1 MLKKLGLSLFAIGL
15 TAVSALAIS
24 GNQLGF
30 PIIDGASYCSSYGN
44 NSVCNNTVA
53 AGPALTGDE
62 TIIANTNIG
71 SGSAAPQT
79 ALIDVTTL
87 GAGPYQ
93 YNAPASGATLT
104 LTGKQRRL
112 IVEPSTTI
120 AALTVVFPA
129 STELTDNQLM
139 GLCTTQIVTALTV
152 TAGSGTTV
160 LNKPTAMVVPVTTGN
175 GSCVEWVYRATNTSW
190 YRVQ

>member
-1 MLKKLGLSLFAIGL
+1 MLKKIGLSLFALIS
-15 TAVSALAIS
+15 TIVIANAIS

-30 PIIDGASYCSSYGN
+30 PLIDGASYCSSYGN

-62 TIIANTNIG
+62 TLIVNTNIG
-71 SGSAAPQT
+71 GGASPQT

-93 YNAPASGATLT
+93 YAAPATGETLT
-104 LTGKQRRL
+104 LTSKQRRL
-112 IVEPSTTI
+112 IIEPSTTLATLGI
-120 AALTVVFPA
+120 TFPA
-129 STELTDNQLM
+129 STGLTDGQLM
-139 GLCTTQIVTALTV
+139 GACTTQIVTALTV

-160 LNKPTAMVVPVTTGN
+160 NNKPTALLVPVTTG
-175 GSCVEWVYRATNTSW
+175 GASCVEWVYRATNTTW

>member
-1 MLKKLGLSLFAIGL
+1 MRRLLLSA
-15 TAVSALAIS
+15 AALIATVGIAFGIS

-30 PIIDGASYCSSYGN
+30 PIINGASYCSSYGN
-44 NSVCNNTVA
+44 NSVCNNTVS
-53 AGPALTGDE
+53 AGPSLTGDE
-62 TIIANTNIG
+62 TIIANTNATG
-71 SGSAAPQT
+71 GVQT
-79 ALIDVTTL
+79 ALIDVNTL

-93 YNAPASGATLT
+93 YNAPATGTTLT

-112 IVEPSTTI
+112 IIEPSTTLATLGI
-120 AALTVVFPA
+120 TFPA

-139 GLCTTQIVTALTV
+139 GFCTTQIVTALTL

-160 LNKPTAMVVPVTTGN
+160 LNKPTALLVPVTTG
-175 GSCVEWVYRATNTSW
+175 GASCVEYVYRVSNTTW

>member
-1 MLKKLGLSLFAIGL
+1 MLKKLGLSLFAICF
-15 TAVSALAIS
+15 TAIAALAIS

-44 NSVCNNTVA
+44 NSVCSNTVA

-62 TIIANTNIG
+62 TLIVNTNIG
-71 SGSAAPQT
+71 GGASPQT
-79 ALIDVTTL
+79 ALIDITTL

-93 YNAPASGATLT
+93 YAAPSTGETLT
-104 LTGKQRRL
+104 LTAKQRRL
-112 IVEPSTTI
+112 IIEPSTTL
-120 AALTVVFPA
+120 ATLGVTFPA
-129 STELTDNQLM
+129 STGLTDAQLM
-139 GLCTTQIVTALTV
+139 GVCTTQIVTALTV

-160 LNKPTAMVVPVTTGN
+160 NNKPTALLVPVATGA
-175 GSCVEWVYRATNTSW
+175 GSCVEWVYRATNTTW

>member
-1 MLKKLGLSLFAIGL
+1 MLKKLGLSLFAVSL
-15 TAVSALAIS
+15 TAVAALAIS

-44 NSVCNNTVA
+44 NSVCNNTVD

-79 ALIDVTTL
+79 ALIDITTL

-93 YNAPASGATLT
+93 YAAPSSGATLT
-104 LTGKQRRL
+104 LTAKQRRL

-129 STELTDNQLM
+129 STGLTDNQLM

-160 LNKPTAMVVPVTTGN
+160 LNKPTALLVPVATGA

>member
-1 MLKKLGLSLFAIGL
+1 MLRKLGLSLFALIS
-15 TAVSALAIS
+15 TIVIANAIS

-30 PIIDGASYCSSYGN
+30 PVIDGASYCASYGN
-44 NSVCNNTVA
+44 NSVCNSTIA

-71 SGSAAPQT
+71 GGASPQT

-93 YNAPASGATLT
+93 YAAPATGETLT
-104 LTGKQRRL
+104 LTAKQRRL
-112 IVEPSTTI
+112 IIEPSTTL
-120 AALTVVFPA
+120 ATLGVTFPA
-129 STELTDNQLM
+129 STGLTDAQLV
-139 GLCTTQIVTALTV
+139 GVCTTQIVTALTV

-160 LNKPTAMVVPVTTGN
+160 NNKPTALLVPVTTG
-175 GSCVEWVYRATNTSW
+175 GASCVEWVYRATNTTW

>member
-1 MLKKLGLSLFAIGL
+1 MFKKIGLGLFAVCL
-15 TAVSALAIS
+15 TAVTALAIS

-30 PIIDGASYCSSYGN
+30 PIVDGASYCSSYGN
-44 NSVCNNTVA
+44 NNVCSNTVA

-62 TIIANTNIG
+62 TVIANTNI
-71 SGSAAPQT
+71 SGGASPQT
-79 ALIDVTTL
+79 VLIDVSTL
-87 GAGPYQ
+87 GSGPYQ
-93 YNAPASGATLT
+93 YAAPSTGATLT

-112 IVEPSTTI
+112 IVDPTTTL
-120 AALTVVFPA
+120 AGLTVVMPA

-139 GLCTTQIVTALTV
+139 GLCGTQIVTTLTV

-160 LNKPTAMVVPVTTGN
+160 KNAPTAMVVPVTTGN
-175 GSCVEWVYRATNTSW
+175 ASCVEWVYRSANTSW

>member
-1 MLKKLGLSLFAIGL
+1 MLKKIGL
-15 TAVSALAIS
+15 GFAALVSTIAIANAIS
-24 GNQLGF
+24 GNQLGL
-30 PIIDGASYCSSYGN
+30 PIIGGASYCSSFTN
-44 NSVCNNTVA
+44 ANCSNTVA
-53 AGPALTGDE
+53 AGPAMTGSE

-71 SGSAAPQT
+71 GGASPQT
-79 ALIDVTTL
+79 GLIALPSL

-93 YNAPASGATLT
+93 YNAPSTGATLT
-104 LTGKQRRL
+104 LTGVQRRL

-120 AALTVVFPA
+120 AGLTVVFPA
-129 STELTDNQLM
+129 STALTDAQLM

-160 LNKPTAMVVPVTTGN
+160 LNKPTAMLVPVTTG
-175 GSCVEWVYRATNTSW
+175 GASCVEWVYRQSNTTW